1 KFTTTGEIV
10 VDIAATE
17 TRRDRTEIRFSV
29 RDTGI
34 GIAEEHLDSLFEPF
48 TQVDASMA
56 RRFGGMGLGLAISRR
71 LVRMMGGE
79 MQVESEVGRGSTF
92 SFSAQ
97 FDLPRGAVGLRRLA
111 DEFRDLPVLVADDN
125 ASARAVIA
133 NMLQS
138 LSCRVTVVESGEA
151 AINEAMRA
159 AH

>member
-1 KFTTTGEIV
+1 
-10 VDIAATE
+10 
-17 TRRDRTEIRFSV
+17 
-29 RDTGI
+29 
-34 GIAEEHLDSLFEPF
+34 
-48 TQVDASMA
+48 
-56 RRFGGMGLGLAISRR
+56 RR

-79 MQVESEVGRGSTF
+79 MQVESKVGEGSVF

-138 LSCRVTVVESGEA
+138 LSCRVTVVESGDAAVTEALRAAREGQPYKLAVFDWRMPGRVDGAEA
-151 AINEAMRA
+151 AALLAKA
-159 AH
+159 AELKPHLPVILVTAY